1 MVKTW
6 MHRSHNILCLPYVK
20 QKTTILTIYSKGKI
34 NDKKVLKN
42 GKRFCKPQ
50 NGKQNKVPPLQPQF
64 VYSGA
69 EVVHFLTRHWKKK
82 TLGLRLKL
90 LFRVNDIIIHW
101 VYNNNYF
108 TTTMVQQSMYSLIQ
122 IITDSVKQF
131 FGLLNFLHF
140 PETKKGKCM
149 LSLLI
154 ITSSKDL
161 NSFLLYECNSCKQ
174 ILTFNMHDWLHPV
187 YFGFFPLLPFQPWY
201 MN

>member
-1 MVKTW
+1 MNA
-6 MHRSHNILCLPYVK
+6 SQSQYSLPAIRET
-20 QKTTILTIYSKGKI
+20 KTTILNIYSKGKI
-34 NDKKVLKN
+34 NDKKVLK
-42 GKRFCKPQ
+42 KWKMVLQ
-50 NGKQNKVPPLQPQF
+50 ATDWKAKQSPTSSASVCLQWRW
-64 VYSGA
+64 SCA
-69 EVVHFLTRHWKKK
+69 FLDKALEKK

-131 FGLLNFLHF
+131 FGLLNLLHF
-140 PETKKGKCM
+140 PETKKRKYM